1 MNSRNF
7 KILLGGKK
15 IRRPSN
21 PPDDDPVVPRS
32 RVDGCNLT
40 ASARQNVPP
49 PEKKRSKRRDED
61 EAMDGD
67 DAVDRRKLKSTERR
81 SKLVHDRPLE
91 PSDEDEAVD
100 EDEDLGQD
108 AGDRHL
114 MDEDDEGDTAAQAD
128 ERARKGKGKK
138 KKKKTVDD
146 SWKLTGAMLAG
157 GPMIPELIP
166 SFGGHVAVD
175 VWERKERGVLKIYT
189 RGGHLKHCTGFDPAT
204 EVEEYHALQATGLA
218 HLHEMTYRS
227 ADSALISAFVERW
240 QPDTNTFHMPFGEM
254 TITLHDVLYMMGLPI
269 NGKVCVPTTKADTA
283 VKMANMLA
291 LLPHELSELD
301 FKETLPHELSQ
312 ELFHDGRLPTHSR
325 HLSQPSQ
332 HNDIHNYHPL
342 AHHNIP

>member
-7 KILLGGKK
+7 KVLLGGKK
-15 IRRPSN
+15 IQRPSN
-21 PPDDDPVVPRS
+21 PPEDDPVVPRS
-32 RVDGCNLT
+32 RVDGRNLT

-61 EAMDGD
+61 EA
-67 DAVDRRKLKSTERR
+67 REKR
-81 SKLVHDRPLE
+81 SKLAQDRPLE
-91 PSDEDEAVD
+91 PPDEDEAVD

-128 ERARKGKGKK
+128 EGDTAAQAIERARKGKGKK

-146 SWKLTGAMLAG
+146 SWRLTGAMLAG

-166 SFGGHVAVD
+166 SFGGHVAVE
-175 VWERKERGVLKIYT
+175 VWERNERGVLKIYT
-189 RGGHLKHCTGFDPAT
+189 RGGHLRNWTGFNPAT
-204 EVEEYHALQATGLA
+204 EVEEYHSLQATGLA

-240 QPDTNTFHMPFGEM
+240 QPDTNTFHKPFGEM

-283 VKMANMLA
+283 VKKKDMLA

-301 FKETLPHELSQ
+301 FKETLESNIFDAFTPKCQSKAQ
-312 ELFHDGRLPTHSR
+312 YSPAQKIQGRIVGK
-325 HLSQPSQ
+325 QV
-332 HNDIHNYHPL
+332 
-342 AHHNIP
+342 